1 MRMRVPAFFMAAAAA
16 AAVAAVAAPPAPQ
29 TAPLSRSAAIAA
41 SS

>member
-1 MRMRVPAFFMAAAAA
+1 MRMRVPAFFMAAA

>member
-1 MRMRVPAFFMAAAAA
+1 MRMRVPAFFMAV
-16 AAVAAVAAPPAPQ
+16 AAVTVAAPPASQ